1 MKSVPFKAP
10 EIESCPS
17 VRLAQGDLACVDM
30 CSCGNLR
37 LHMGAVTL
45 RLTPDALT
53 SIFRTLGEALA
64 VHANQS
70 GTASSEPLPTPV
82 LSSKLPRG
90 QS

>member
-1 MKSVPFKAP
+1 MKFVPFKPP
-10 EIESCPS
+10 EIETCPT

-45 RLTPDALT
+45 RLTPDALA
-53 SIFRTLGEALA
+53 SIFSTLGEALA
-64 VHANQS
+64 VHANQR
-70 GTASSEPLPTPV
+70 GTAATEPRPTPV
-82 LSSKLPRG
+82 LTNKLPRG